1 MIPDIPGLKH
11 TDSGNFFLLAGPC
24 VVEGDEIS
32 YRIAEAVS
40 GIFLETH
47 PDPANA
53 KSDGANMLKL
63 DMLEMLLGK
72 PVRIRDT
79 VNNL

>member
-1 MIPDIPGLKH
+1 MIPKIPELKF
-11 TDSGNFFLLAGPC
+11 TGSGNFFLLAGPC
-24 VVEGDEIS
+24 LVESDEIS

-53 KSDGANMLKL
+53 KSDDANIPKL
-63 DMLEMLLGK
+63 DMLEGLLGRL
-72 PVRIRDT
+72 VRIRDT